1 MISQSIDLHMDW
13 FAEHLR
19 EEDDVPSKAVRGR
32 FPSAT
37 SDCIKTPLEALLVT
51 SFNLLFAKFLGCV
64 VSVQLSFAGIS
75 EDEVSVQIE

>member
-1 MISQSIDLHMDW
+1 MDW

-32 FPSAT
+32 FASAT
-37 SDCIKTPLEALLVT
+37 FDCINTPLEALLVT
-51 SFNLLFAKFLGCV
+51 SFHSFFV